1 MSNFLPLYPYC
12 MSYFLCYFLYI
23 ISTSPCGWKILELD
37 IIQYTSIH
45 PSFILFYVYMWQD
58 YQKFW
63 SLDFGV
69 LPTFEVVNLSHY
81 QLRCHIEGISVYLF
95 WIYVQLLSCFFFFLL
110 CIKLPDLYIDN
121 FEYPLQP
128 LVNRLEDYTDDS
140 SLTSKR
146 PNLVSF
152 PPDFE
157 PIPCR
162 PLFFDLA
169 LNHIDFPSLEE
180 HLEQKQ
186 KTANTR
192 GLTGFVKGW
201 LWGGSK

>member
-95 WIYVQLLSCFFFFLL
+95 WIYVQLLSCFFFFYFASNFLICTL
-110 CIKLPDLYIDN
+110 TTLNILYSLWWTDLKTTPMTPHWPVRGQTWCPSHRTLNPFPVDHC
-121 FEYPLQP
+121 F
-128 LVNRLEDYTDDS
+128 
-140 SLTSKR
+140 LT
-146 PNLVSF
+146 
-152 PPDFE
+152 
-157 PIPCR
+157 
-162 PLFFDLA
+162 
-169 LNHIDFPSLEE
+169 
-180 HLEQKQ
+180 
-186 KTANTR
+186 
-192 GLTGFVKGW
+192 W
-201 LWGGSK
+201 LWII